1 MLQKGSSQKWPQQ
14 LLDITGTDKMD
25 IGPLRQYFKPLEAFL
40 DEELANSNETIGWN
54 AIGIYKLLIMR
65 LINRLIGFCN

>member
-14 LLDITGTDKMD
+14 LYDITGTDKMD
-25 IGPLRQYFKPLEAFL
+25 IMPLRQYFKQLETFL
-40 DEELANSNETIGWN
+40 DQQLSNSNETIGWN

-65 LINRLIGFCN
+65 LINRSIDFCN